1 VGDFNPGIVPELM
14 PPTSTSLTDSQ
25 PEQALES
32 KQLEHVKE
40 RVDRAARR
48 AGLED
53 KIQATVDERGL
64 EIRLLTDGVLFDS
77 GQALLKSEA
86 GRVLEP
92 IAQSVLELRNP
103 IRVEGHTDSRA
114 ISTAQFPSNYELSSA
129 RALSVVHY
137 LRSHGVPGRRLQ
149 GVAFG
154 EFRPRGDNA
163 TEAGRAENRR
173 IEVLVL
179 RTNGSPGATP
189 AEALGG

>member
-1 VGDFNPGIVPELM
+1 MDTL
-14 PPTSTSLTDSQ
+14 
-25 PEQALES
+25 
-32 KQLEHVKE
+32 
-40 RVDRAARR
+40 DRADLVRHLVEGR
-48 AGLED
+48 IAGAV
-53 KIQATVDERGL
+53 ATPRENNLLHYRLMADRDPHYLLGL
-64 EIRLLTDGVLFDS
+64 DPS
-77 GQALLKSEA
+77 AQWS
-86 GRVLEP
+86 
-92 IAQSVLELRNP
+92 AQSVLELRNP
-103 IRVEGHTDSRA
+103 IRVEGHTDSRP
-114 ISTAQFPSNYELSSA
+114 ISTPHFPSNYELSSA

-189 AEALGG
+189 ADALGG